1 MVVAQPLNLSA
12 RMKPAAAT
20 AGERANAT
28 ERTQPQGQPFMAAR
42 PLIRAVCA
50 KVLRLPLHD
59 SEVEDCVAETLK
71 RAVEGQARLQPG
83 AALGPWLTGIAK
95 HVAIDR
101 GRSRRRERARAVDSD
116 ADEVLADLGDE
127 TVNPEQAAS
136 QRQTV
141 ARLQTA
147 MSQLAEGPKRALLAF
162 HLEGK
167 SYAEIAQ
174 ELGVSLGTVAT
185 WVSRGRSEI
194 AKTMESEREVNHG

>member
-1 MVVAQPLNLSA
+1 MLVAHPLNLSA
-12 RMKPAAAT
+12 RMKPAEIAREHLAD
-20 AGERANAT
+20 ASGQRLES
-28 ERTQPQGQPFMAAR
+28 QPFMAAR

-50 KVLRLPLHD
+50 KLLRLPLHD

-83 AALGPWLTGIAK
+83 AAVGPWLTGIAK

-101 GRSRRRERARAVDSD
+101 GRSRRRERARSVDAD
-116 ADEVLADLGDE
+116 ADELLAGLGDE

-141 ARLQTA
+141 ARLQAA
-147 MSQLAEGPKRALLAF
+147 MNQLAEGPKRALLAF

-167 SYAEIAQ
+167 PYATIAQ

-194 AKTMESEREVNHG
+194 AKTMESERGVNHG